1 MEERDELIERMVQSF
16 TIIMEN
22 SKNIH
27 KSNDAIMSMFH
38 ELVNWF
44 TIPNTT
50 TKEGR

>member
-27 KSNDAIMSMFH
+27 KSNDAIMSMLIH
-38 ELVNWF
+38 RKRMVF
-44 TIPNTT
+44 TIFLLQAY
-50 TKEGR
+50 